1 MFLFCFFYKQTDTV
15 SCMVAKS
22 RLYVTVSY
30 GSCMVAASDLYSTV
44 SYGRAVQTPSA
55 VDDVRDGC
63 NCTHKL
69 CSAIRWVL
77 YNLSSVVRKHMGKH
91 SSALRYQN
99 PFVAP
104 LVG

>member
-1 MFLFCFFYKQTDTV
+1 MLATN
-15 SCMVAKS
+15 

-30 GSCMVAASDLYSTV
+30 GSCMVAASDLNSIV

-55 VDDVRDGC
+55 VDGVRDGC
-63 NCTHKL
+63 NCTQTL

-77 YNLSSVVRKHMGKH
+77 YNISSVVRKYIGKN
-91 SSALRYQN
+91 SPALGYQN

-104 LVG
+104 LFG

>member
-1 MFLFCFFYKQTDTV
+1 
-15 SCMVAKS
+15 MVATS

-44 SYGRAVQTPSA
+44 FYGRAVQTPSA
-55 VDDVRDGC
+55 VDGVRDGC
-63 NCTHKL
+63 NCTQKL

-77 YNLSSVVRKHMGKH
+77 YYLSSVVRKYIGKN
-91 SSALRYQN
+91 SPALGYQN

-104 LVG
+104 LFG